1 LIPVT
6 ADELLE
12 LDDIQGGI
20 IPGFKKDYSLI
31 IGLFIDDV
39 PGCKAWLKVQA
50 SEVAR
55 SSDVLAFNRLYR
67 AMRMRRGNEHGMPTI
82 VWKSISFSVRG
93 LQLLRPGDD
102 IQGAFE
108 DKFFAGMFND
118 TLQDPPGEQ
127 WKMGG
132 SAETVPHILIVL
144 AADRQSDLDA
154 ELSRLTKG
162 IGESGGGGLPAVRLS
177 GPAQAGA
184 TLPAPLTGHEHFGF
198 KDGIS
203 QPAIR
208 GLASKD
214 PTDFFDARLLDPGD
228 RNFNCFAEPGRPLVW
243 PGQFLIGYKRQDP
256 RDALAPRD
264 PAPLKLSWQKNGS
277 YLVYR
282 RLQQLVHKFWEFCET
297 NAKTLSASSGKPMSR
312 EFFASRLV
320 GRWSSGAPVSRA
332 PSANDDKLAN
342 DDMSN
347 NNFRFSNPTP
357 AVKLKDGTFAPQLPT
372 ALPDPNGRVCP
383 FVGHVRKVN
392 PRDDSTDTGG
402 SNDTLRRLMLRR
414 GIPYGPP
421 KDRTRL
427 FEDDGVDRGLL
438 FMAYQGSIT
447 DQFEFVTQTWANK
460 ANAPHDSIP
469 PTGHDPLIGQNAAG
483 CFIRVPVD
491 DVVANDHELPLPQDF
506 WVIMTGGGYFF
517 TPSISALASALCQ
530 VSAGLPGPQSGPAP
544 PPQASPP
551 PQAPQVLL
559 AQPPVPEPPARPA
572 PAQPRA
578 PRRQTEPKGA
588 KKSTTRKKGA
598 KRAAPKRRRA
608 KSGKTKK

>member
-1 LIPVT
+1 MT

-31 IGLFIDDV
+31 IGLFIDDL

-50 SEVAR
+50 DEVAR
-55 SSDVLAFNRLYR
+55 SSDVLRFNRLR
-67 AMRMRRGNEHGMPTI
+67 RDMRMRRGNESGLPTI

-118 TLQDPPGEQ
+118 NLQDPPGDQ
-127 WKMGG
+127 WKTGG

-154 ELSRLTKG
+154 ELSRLTRG
-162 IGESGGGGLPAVRLS
+162 ISESGGGGLPALRLS

-208 GLASKD
+208 GMASND

-228 RNFNCFAEPGRPLVW
+228 PNFDRFAEPGRPLVW

-264 PAPLKLSWQKNGS
+264 PAPLKLPWQKNGS

-297 NAKTLSASSGKPMSR
+297 NATKLSAASGKPMTR
-312 EFFASRLV
+312 DFFASRLV
-320 GRWSSGAPVSRA
+320 GRWSSGAPVSRV
-332 PSANDDKLAN
+332 PLENDDKLAN
-342 DDMSN
+342 DDLSN
-347 NNFRFSNPTP
+347 NNFRFSNATP
-357 AVKLKDGTFAPQLPT
+357 AVKLKDGTFAPQVP
-372 ALPDPNGRVCP
+372 AAVPDPNGRICP

-392 PRDDSTDTGG
+392 PRDDPTDTGG
-402 SNDTLRRLMLRR
+402 PNDTLRRLMLRR

-421 KDRTRL
+421 KDRTKL

-460 ANAPHDSIP
+460 ANAPHDSTP
-469 PTGHDPLIGQNAAG
+469 PTGRDPLIGQNAAG
-483 CFIRVPVD
+483 RCIRVPVD
-491 DVVANDHELPLPQDF
+491 DDVANDRKLQLPQDP

-517 TPSISALASALCQ
+517 TPSISALAGALCQ
-530 VSAGLPGPQSGPAP
+530 VSAAAPGPQGGPAP
-544 PPQASPP
+544 PPQA
-551 PQAPQVLL
+551 PQAPQALQVLR
-559 AQPPVPEPPARPA
+559 AQPPAPEPSVRPA

-578 PRRQTEPKGA
+578 PRRQTKP
-588 KKSTTRKKGA
+588 KSTKKPARKNGA

-608 KSGKTKK
+608 KSGKAKK